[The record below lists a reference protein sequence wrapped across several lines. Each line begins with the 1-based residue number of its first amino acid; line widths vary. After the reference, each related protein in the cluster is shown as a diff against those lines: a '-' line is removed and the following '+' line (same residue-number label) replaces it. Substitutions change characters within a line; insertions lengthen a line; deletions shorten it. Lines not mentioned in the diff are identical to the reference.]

1 MSRCTEEK
9 LEDFSNEH
17 YTYIN
22 QIFGD
27 QTIREIIKESY
38 ADRDWDFAVE
48 DANADF
54 EYSNHHVLFRPGKNG
69 EIIKWCSVDEKYQ
82 NILVNKNDTLC
93 QSYTLMKYLHKP
105 IPRGM
110 KERQMEM
117 VKMYRN
123 ILQKKIFKTEFQG
136 VVELMQKK
144 LTRKPLSKDAVLWKD
159 YTKQRTTYLN
169 MDYDEIYNQIQ
180 NTLDN
185 WEKFGYHHFVKDGA
199 CPIRR

>member
-27 QTIREIIKESY
+27 QTVRIIIKESY
-38 ADRDWDFAVE
+38 ADRNWGFAVE

-54 EYSNHHVLFRPGKNG
+54 EYSNHHVLLKPGKNG

-93 QSYTLMKYLHKP
+93 QSYTLMKYLNKP

-123 ILQKKIFKTEFQG
+123 ILNKTHFKTEFQG

-144 LTRKPLSKDAVLWKD
+144 LTRKPLSKDVVLWKD

-185 WEKFGYHHFVKDGA
+185 WEHVGYHHFIKDGA
-199 CPIRR
+199 CPIKR